1 MAFITEQQNRE
12 MQIERFIFHVV
23 HHGEDEPIL
32 LDETPIGN
40 FQNFF
45 IGRVRE
51 VLKGNRF
58 LFVNESSTEREIRSV
73 DDDLENFVEVSK
85 NLARDFH
92 RFGDSRIKPGVLIFM
107 VINAVDERLYSL
119 IKYDHEEVLTYR
131 VENDTRAIL
140 ESVTNSLTKSTK
152 SLHKSGLIRLNQE
165 SGGNLIV
172 VDRKVSQ
179 DISDFFKGFLNV
191 RRRYNSSDMTKRI
204 QNLTI
209 RTAQDHRVDL
219 PDEITRRIRQRAYD
233 TICQMDAFD
242 SDQYFDRVFGGHGSD
257 EIRNTFNA
265 HLEKHDLDGEI
276 FEFDNEAAERPR
288 KRKYKTSEGVKIEYS
303 DSADDTVDID
313 RDEERGKT
321 RITITTNKLSEL

>member
-1 MAFITEQQNRE
+1 MAFITEEQNRE
-12 MQIERFIFHVV
+12 MQIEKFIFHVV

-32 LDETPIGN
+32 LDETPMGS

-45 IGRVRE
+45 LGRVRE

-58 LFVNESSTEREIRSV
+58 LFINESSTEREIRTVAS
-73 DDDLENFVEVSK
+73 DLDNFVEVSK

-92 RFGDSRIKPGVLIFM
+92 RFGDSRVKPGVLIFM
-107 VINAVDERLYSL
+107 VIRALDEKLYSL

-131 VENDTRAIL
+131 VEDDRRAIL

-152 SLHKSGLIRLNQE
+152 SLHKSGLIRLHDG
-165 SGGNLIV
+165 SGGSLIV
-172 VDRKVSQ
+172 VDRKVAQ
-179 DISDFFKGFLNV
+179 DISEFFKSFLNV
-191 RRRYNSSDMTKRI
+191 RRKYNSADMTKTI

-219 PDEITRRIRQRAYD
+219 PDEITRRIRQKAYD
-233 TICQMDAFD
+233 TICQMDAFN
-242 SDQYFDRVFGGHGSD
+242 SVQFFDMVFGAHGTD
-257 EIRNTFNA
+257 EIRSTFNS
-265 HLEKHDLDGEI
+265 HLEKNDLDGEI
-276 FEFDNEAAERPR
+276 FQFDNDAVERPR

>member
-1 MAFITEQQNRE
+1 MAFISEEQNRE
-12 MQIERFIFHVV
+12 MKIERFIFHVV
-23 HHGEDEPIL
+23 HHGEEEPIL

-40 FQNFF
+40 FHNFF
-45 IGRVRE
+45 LGRVKE

-58 LFVNESSTEREIRSV
+58 LFIPESSTEREIRSV

-92 RFGDSRIKPGVLIFM
+92 RFGDNRVKPGVLIFM
-107 VINAVDERLYSL
+107 VIGAIDEKLYSL

-131 VENDTRAIL
+131 VEDDRRAIL

-152 SLHKSGLIRLNQE
+152 SLHKSGLIRLHGE
-165 SGGNLIV
+165 RGGSLIV
-172 VDRKVSQ
+172 IDRKVTK

-191 RRRYNSSDMTKRI
+191 RRKYDSADMTKRI

-219 PDEITRRIRQRAYD
+219 PDEITRRIRQKAYD
-233 TICQMDAFD
+233 TICQMDAFN
-242 SDQYFDRVFGGHGSD
+242 SDQFFDMVFGAHGTD
-257 EIRNTFNA
+257 EIRSTFNT
-265 HLEKHDLDGEI
+265 HLEKNDLDGEI
-276 FEFDNEAAERPR
+276 FQFDNDAVDRPR